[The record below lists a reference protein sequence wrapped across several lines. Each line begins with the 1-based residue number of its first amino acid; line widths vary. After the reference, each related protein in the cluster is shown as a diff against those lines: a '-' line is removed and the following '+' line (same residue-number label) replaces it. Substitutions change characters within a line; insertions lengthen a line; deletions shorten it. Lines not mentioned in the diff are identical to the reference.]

1 MTEPDKTI
9 NDKPNINSSNIN
21 GKSAQLQVGSKV
33 AILNVSTVAL
43 DTSTYINKSNN
54 SVYVPLIFVSLE
66 LVGEDN
72 IMWDL
77 NTKTFAIFKDNKS
90 IKFTVENNNM
100 IIDWKS
106 IDMGNIISQIIKR
119 KTSICTI

>member
-1 MTEPDKTI
+1 MTEEGKLTQ
-9 NDKPNINSSNIN
+9 NINLSNIN

-33 AILNVSTVAL
+33 ETVNGPTVAL
-43 DTSTYINKSNN
+43 DIPEYINKSNN

-72 IMWDL
+72 MMWDL

-90 IKFTVENNNM
+90 IKFTAGNNNM
-100 IIDWKS
+100 IIDGKS
-106 IDMGNIISQIIKR
+106 IDMGNIISPIIKR
-119 KTSICTI
+119 STSICTI

>member
-1 MTEPDKTI
+1 MNEPDTTI

-54 SVYVPLIFVSLE
+54 SVYVPLIFVYLE

-72 IMWDL
+72 
-77 NTKTFAIFKDNKS
+77 
-90 IKFTVENNNM
+90 M
-100 IIDWKS
+100 IIDGES
-106 IDMGNIISQIIKR
+106 IDMGNIISPKIKR
-119 KTSICTI
+119 RTSICTI